1 MSELE
6 NIENVED
13 LETIP
18 TDNTT
23 EELQENVEQSTG
35 EVSGEVTE
43 PEDNSAEIEAE
54 QERLRRE
61 QEERERAEEEARLK
75 AEEEA
80 REQARIEHE
89 NMLKSFPETTVF
101 YRDLL
106 ENKDGSKS
114 LGMPMN
120 VWQADKYGCLDKHY
134 DLSELTYVGTESC
147 GIYYLKGHEKPEST
161 VEELKAKKLAEISAE
176 AHKYSQYECGEMYL
190 TSSVG
195 YRINADHKSQDNI
208 RGLIALGQPCA
219 FKDFD
224 NVFHENTSI
233 EDLNVMLYECYA
245 NGALLYQQ
253 KFEYEALVANAKS
266 REELYFDVVFDMAD
280 FSAK

>member
-1 MSELE
+1 MSDELE
-6 NIENVED
+6 NIENVEEV
-13 LETIP
+13 ETIP

-23 EELQENVEQSTG
+23 EELQENVEETT
-35 EVSGEVTE
+35 EVIEV
-43 PEDNSAEIEAE
+43 EDNSAEIEAE

-89 NMLKSFPETTVF
+89 NFLKSFPDTTVF

-161 VEELKAKKLAEISAE
+161 IEELKVKKLAEISAE
-176 AHKYSQYECGEMYL
+176 AHKYSQYECEEMYL
-190 TSSVG
+190 TSSKG
-195 YRINADHKSQDNI
+195 FRINADRKAQDNLK
-208 RGLIALGQPCA
+208 GLIGIGLTCK
-219 FKDFD
+219 FKDYD
-224 NVFHENTSI
+224 NEFHPGITV
-233 EDLNVMLYECYA
+233 EDLNLMLLECYQ
-245 NGALLYQQ
+245 NGALMYQK
-253 KFEYEALVANAKS
+253 KFEYEDRVANAKS

-280 FSAK
+280 FSQS